1 MELGHFRVR
10 LAIWLVIGLASTVTR
25 IHSSLPSRDLPHV
38 FDLCWS
44 FRLYRCAR
52 LLCRCVAPCIQNARS
67 QCPLNEPKSVSYCMP
82 VLSLSVIS
90 SSQQH
95 CVTATLHHCSSLLS
109 LYRELPSLFRT
120 LPILSH
126 VFSPISTPI

>member
-1 MELGHFRVR
+1 
-10 LAIWLVIGLASTVTR
+10 LVTSRATPFSL
-25 IHSSLPSRDLPHV
+25 IHPSRAARALPLV
-38 FDLCWS
+38 LDLCGA

-126 VFSPISTPI
+126 VFSPISTPM